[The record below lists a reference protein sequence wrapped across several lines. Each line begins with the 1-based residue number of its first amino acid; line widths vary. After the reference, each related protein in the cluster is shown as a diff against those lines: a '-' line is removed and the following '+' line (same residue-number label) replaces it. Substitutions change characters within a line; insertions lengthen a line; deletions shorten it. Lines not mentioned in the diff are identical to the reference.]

1 MSQRSPWIARP
12 LAWLIIILPLHFA
25 GCRTSPPS
33 EITPMV
39 NFSEYYAGELFLV
52 EKNRLAGGDSLALR
66 ESLDSLRMRY
76 DLTPGG
82 RDSLLLFYRD
92 SLPRWELFL
101 TTVLRE
107 LEERE
112 RALRI
117 VPAEPATGNA
127 GRN

>member
-1 MSQRSPWIARP
+1 
-12 LAWLIIILPLHFA
+12 
-25 GCRTSPPS
+25 
-33 EITPMV
+33 MV
-39 NFSEYYAGELFLV
+39 NFSEYYAGELSGRK
-52 EKNRLAGGDSLALR
+52 EPPRRRRSLALR

-76 DLTPGG
+76 DPTPGG